1 MKPQLN
7 FMLCSHAVEEHR
19 TVQRC
24 FSSSGVFATMGL
36 MSSLGVDVFNRFAS
50 MIQVE

>member
-7 FMLCSHAVEEHR
+7 FMLCTHAEEEHR

-24 FSSSGVFATMGL
+24 LSSLGVFATMGL

-50 MIQVE
+50 MR

>member
-7 FMLCSHAVEEHR
+7 FFLCPHAEEEHR

-24 FSSSGVFATMGL
+24 FSSLGVFATMGL
-36 MSSLGVDVFNRFAS
+36 MSPLDVDVFNRFAS
-50 MIQVE
+50 KIQVE

>member
-7 FMLCSHAVEEHR
+7 FMLCSRAEKEHR

-24 FSSSGVFATMGL
+24 LSSLGVFATMGL

-50 MIQVE
+50 MR

>member
-7 FMLCSHAVEEHR
+7 FMLCSHAVDEHR

-36 MSSLGVDVFNRFAS
+36 MSPLGEDVFNRFAS